1 MSLENL
7 AKIGQL
13 KPHPPEAE
21 EIERLLTA
29 AARNLSRNDNPQN
42 WLLADRLREAIQ

>member
-13 KPHPPEAE
+13 KAHPIDGE
-21 EIERLLTA
+21 EIERLLRCA
-29 AARNLSRNDNPQN
+29 AKFARCARSLYQC
-42 WLLADRLREAIQ
+42 